1 MKQVALA
8 GVLICVVL
16 FGGSFVVSGNGS
28 AYFNLVAFTVVFSG
42 TLGATL
48 LSFPLSRLRS
58 ALETV
63 RDTFTRPKLGREEIK
78 DQLISLSVRLACQG
92 SVCYEEIEK
101 EEHTDPYL
109 RDAVSYLADNYSLQ
123 EIQEIMSNRVNAYS
137 FEKRQ
142 NERVFR
148 RMAGLAPAF
157 GIAGSVIGLIG
168 MLMGIGETELILK
181 QIPIA
186 LVSTLYG
193 IVLSNF
199 VLTPMAESIASET
212 SEELLKQRMVYE
224 GVKAVCQE
232 SHPYKLARRLAPF
245 LPGKV
250 RGDDMDLI
258 REKRRV
264 YLDTTPA
271 AARAQG

>member
-78 DQLISLSVRLACQG
+78 DQLISLSVRSACQG

-109 RDAVSYLADNYSLQ
+109 REAVSYLADNYSLQ